1 VAARIAA
8 VDWPRHAAASR
19 VLHPF
24 PSILDGIVVV
34 MVALVAGGGVL
45 RALVLGLA
53 MTFLQFSIGAFND
66 VVDAPSDADRKP
78 GKPIPEGLVRRRDA
92 ALLALG
98 CAGTGLL
105 LSLVGGQS
113 LVTVAV
119 IGLVIGAA
127 YDLFAKGT
135 SLSWLPLAMGIPLLP
150 IFGWYGATG
159 TIPGLFV
166 VLLPASANAGAALAI
181 ANALVDMERDIGAG
195 KGSVAV
201 ALGPR
206 LASRIV
212 LGLHLVVAT
221 LVTLTA
227 WYSGAPGGWVL
238 AVVGCSL
245 VPLGGAVLGILGAF
259 REGTSLREFAWEAQA
274 VGTGLLA
281 VAFLA
286 AISAAVDA
294 LGAV

>member
-8 VDWPRHAAASR
+8 VDWPRSAAASR

-24 PSILDGIVVV
+24 PSILDGIVVA
-34 MVALVAGGGVL
+34 MVALVAGGGGP
-45 RALVLGLA
+45 RALVLGLS

-66 VVDAPSDADRKP
+66 FVDAPADADRKP

-92 ALLALG
+92 ALVALG

-119 IGLVIGAA
+119 VGLIIGAA
-127 YDLFAKGT
+127 YDVFAKGT
-135 SLSWLPLAMGIPLLP
+135 SLSWLPFALGIPLLP
-150 IFGWYGATG
+150 LFGWYGATG
-159 TIPGLFV
+159 MVPGLFV
-166 VLLPASANAGAALAI
+166 VLLPAAANAGAALAI
-181 ANALVDMERDIGAG
+181 ANSLVDIERDAGAG
-195 KGSVAV
+195 KGSVAA

-212 LGLHLVVAT
+212 LGLHVVVAG
-221 LVTLTA
+221 LATLTA

-238 AVVGCSL
+238 AVILCSG
-245 VPLGGAVLGILGAF
+245 VPIGGACLGILGAI
-259 REGTSLREFAWEAQA
+259 RDGTSLREFAWEVQA

-281 VAFLA
+281 VAFLTA
-286 AISAAVDA
+286 VSAAVDA
-294 LGAV
+294 LQAI